1 MFLQIAVATS
11 QRETAKAGRRE
22 RIVAAAHDLLR
33 EVGVED
39 TSVKSI
45 ADRAQVSRSTV
56 FNLFAGKAAI
66 LAQVFDQ
73 DLLQFEAL
81 VEAAPAVDSLE
92 RIFVSIDIAAR
103 LYIADP
109 GFYRAIMWRGRASS
123 SDGSH
128 TAMSEP
134 RRAFWRRMIETAADD
149 GFLDLGDNVET
160 VSVLLAT
167 LFMGVLADWI
177 LGVIT
182 VEQLRREAA
191 YGFAVTL
198 SAYADD
204 QARKGLKA
212 RMADLETLLRPGRQ
226 PT

>member
-1 MFLQIAVATS
+1 MVGRRAWPSLGMFLQIAVATS

-81 VEAAPAVDSLE
+81 VESAPAADSLE
-92 RIFVSIDIAAR
+92 RIFVSIDIAA
-103 LYIADP
+103 
-109 GFYRAIMWRGRASS
+109 
-123 SDGSH
+123 
-128 TAMSEP
+128 
-134 RRAFWRRMIETAADD
+134 
-149 GFLDLGDNVET
+149 
-160 VSVLLAT
+160 
-167 LFMGVLADWI
+167 
-177 LGVIT
+177 
-182 VEQLRREAA
+182 
-191 YGFAVTL
+191 
-198 SAYADD
+198 
-204 QARKGLKA
+204 
-212 RMADLETLLRPGRQ
+212 
-226 PT
+226 